1 VHCAVPGAIATP
13 SFPQPAFAAT
23 GSFPNLL
30 VWLPN
35 LGPFDNLLSGQAMSA
50 LMRLGYGM
58 LLRKW
63 FRRHHEVVAR
73 PGLSAVHGYDPE
85 NRPVPRL
92 HAHSNHLVPK
102 PPVWAM
108 MIK

>member
-1 VHCAVPGAIATP
+1 MQCAVSGAIAIP
-13 SFPQPAFAAT
+13 SFLQPAFVAT
-23 GSFPNLL
+23 GFFPNLI
-30 VWLPN
+30 VSLPN
-35 LGPFDNLLSGQAMSA
+35 LGPFSNLLSGQEMSG

-58 LLRKW
+58 LLCKW
-63 FRRHHEVVAR
+63 FRRQHKVAAR

-92 HAHSNHLVPK
+92 HAHSNHLAAN

-108 MIK
+108 MIT